1 MWSERASPDDAT
13 RSRVHCQTTR
23 SRQREQERCHDGTG
37 QRHEELRREPPRAR
51 TDVRPR
57 IRLDLDD
64 MHSHIYGMKRTTVFL
79 DEETLLR
86 LQKAAQRTGVSAAS
100 LIREALALY
109 LDAPAT
115 ATPMP
120 SIAGQFAS
128 GSTDN
133 AERVDEWLWRNP
145 HA

>member
-1 MWSERASPDDAT
+1 
-13 RSRVHCQTTR
+13 
-23 SRQREQERCHDGTG
+23 
-37 QRHEELRREPPRAR
+37 
-51 TDVRPR
+51 
-57 IRLDLDD
+57 
-64 MHSHIYGMKRTTVFL
+64 MKRTTVFL

-128 GSTDN
+128 GSTDI